1 MNYTNLMKNETKA
14 SFERN
19 SKVRQP
25 VAKLVPT
32 LEFKKL
38 VDRDFESFG
47 DFVNSFEGRVSPAT
61 LDCDN
66 CPNIN
71 FYYRCQVLLGDL
83 TLFSKLSNP
92 FSEFFVNHAK
102 YKSSLTK
109 SDIKVIF
116 RTGNIFPIYAC
127 IMNKFI
133 E

>member
-1 MNYTNLMKNETKA
+1 MKSETKTN
-14 SFERN
+14 FERN
-19 SKVRQP
+19 NKVGQP
-25 VAKLVPT
+25 VAKLVLT

-38 VDRDFESFG
+38 VDRGFKSFG
-47 DFVNSFEGRVSPAT
+47 DFVNSFEGRISPTT

-71 FYYRCQVLLGDL
+71 FYHRCQVFLGHMIV
-83 TLFSKLSNP
+83 FSKFSNSLP
-92 FSEFFVNHAK
+92 EFFVNHAK

-116 RTGNIFPIYAC
+116 RTGNIFPIYARV
-127 IMNKFI
+127 MNKFI